1 MFRSLT
7 SVMLRS
13 LFAILA
19 GMFVG
24 AGLAM
29 LTDVLLSLFGLISFS
44 RIVSGWFLL
53 LALIYRAI
61 YTVLSGYI
69 TAWLAPNRP
78 LNHALALGVIGVI
91 VTVIGSLAAWSKSA
105 GYEWYP
111 IVLIVITLP
120 CCYLGGRLRV
130 R

>member
-1 MFRSLT
+1 
-7 SVMLRS
+7 MLKS
-13 LFAILA
+13 IWAILA
-19 GMFVG
+19 AMVIG

-29 LTDVLLSLFGLISFS
+29 LTDVLLSLVGIISFS
-44 RIVSGWFLL
+44 IIVSGWSLL
-53 LALIYRAI
+53 LALVYRAI

-69 TAWLAPNRP
+69 AARLAPNRP
-78 LNHALALGVIGVI
+78 LGHAITLGAIGVI
-91 VTVIGSLAAWSKSA
+91 VTILGSIAAWSKSA

-111 IVLIVITLP
+111 IALIVITLP